1 MVVNT
6 KMWDDPTI
14 KESIEYSMPK
24 ELATILIRSE
34 KKKVPDHQQFLCD
47 YVNREFGLK
56 GHVTSVILY

>member
-24 ELATILIRSE
+24 ELATNLIHSE
-34 KKKVPDHQQFLCD
+34 KKKVPDPQQFLCD